1 MQETRVWSLDQ
12 EDPLEKEIATCSSIL
27 AWEIPWAEEPGRLQS
42 MGSQR
47 VRHNFVTKQQHTNL
61 GVGGHIQL
69 LRGKEGGSMGET
81 SQTTSLRPDIWFL
94 CSITLLTL
102 LLPTRKIRLVGWK
115 LINLNLTVSRLL
127 RAVAVDSVSTE
138 VKRLGFGLRHALI
151 LCLYFFFN
159 LNLFILIGR

>member
-27 AWEIPWAEEPGRLQS
+27 AWKSHGQKNLAGYIQS
-42 MGSQR
+42 MGSQ
-47 VRHNFVTKQQHTNL
+47 RHNFVTKQQHTNL

-69 LRGKEGGSMGET
+69 LRGREGGSIGET

-94 CSITLLTL
+94 CSVTLLTL
-102 LLPTRKIRLVGWK
+102 LLPTRKIHLVGWK
-115 LINLNLTVSRLL
+115 LINLNWTGTRLL
-127 RAVAVDSVSTE
+127 RAVAVESVSTE

-151 LCLYFFFN
+151 LCLY
-159 LNLFILIGR
+159 LFLI